1 MSSGSWQM
9 LSVSGRLGRG
19 VVVGL
24 LLLGAVAASEPV
36 DGGVNDGGASRPV
49 SGRCQHVRG
58 EPYRRSVRAHVLVK
72 YGLEFE
78 RCALPNSPALQFEVG
93 VGGQSSVRFDL
104 GTKEQRQ
111 CVRTVLNRIVLP
123 AGIRRAF
130 EFRFD
135 GKPSLHDPLTLA
147 EIADAGGR
155 EGGGRCVDDGQ
166 CWPGGVC
173 SCGSDH
179 CSAIP
184 DSSSGTD
191 ARGVCVSFD
200 AFACVQEFNR
210 QAVERR

>member
-1 MSSGSWQM
+1 M

-58 EPYRRSVRAHVLVK
+58 APYRRSVRAHVLVK

-93 VGGQSSVRFDL
+93 VGGQSSVRFDF
-104 GTKEQRQ
+104 GTQEQRQ
-111 CVRTVLNRIVLP
+111 CVRAVLNRIVLP

-135 GKPSLHDPLTLA
+135 GKPSRHDPLSFA
-147 EIADAGGR
+147 DVADAGGK
-155 EGGGRCVDDGQ
+155 GQVGRCVDDGQ
-166 CWPGGVC
+166 CWPGGIC
-173 SCGSDH
+173 SCGSDY

-184 DSSSGTD
+184 DGPLGSD
-191 ARGVCVSFD
+191 ARGVCVAFD
-200 AFACVQEFNR
+200 SLSCVQEVNQR
-210 QAVERR
+210 AVGPK

>member
-1 MSSGSWQM
+1 MP
-9 LSVSGRLGRG
+9 VSGRLNTGLVLG
-19 VVVGL
+19 LPLLAAVVVGTP
-24 LLLGAVAASEPV
+24 VAGGV
-36 DGGVNDGGASRPV
+36 TDGGVSRSV

-58 EPYRRSVRAHVLVK
+58 DPYRRSMRAHVLVK

-78 RCALPNSPALQFEVG
+78 RCALPDSPVLQFEVG
-93 VGGQSSVRFDL
+93 VGGQSSVRFDF

-111 CVRTVLNRIVLP
+111 CVRAVLNGIVLP

-147 EIADAGGR
+147 DIADAGGR
-155 EGGGRCVDDGQ
+155 ARFGRCVDDGQ

-173 SCGSDH
+173 SCGSEH

-184 DSSSGTD
+184 DSPSASD
-191 ARGVCVSFD
+191 ARGVCISFD
-200 AFACVQEFNR
+200 ALACVQEFNR
-210 QAVERR
+210 QAVERRE